1 MIFIVVQIKFPVMA
15 HPIILGKS
23 KSNTSGFTYL
33 VVLGLILILLLS
45 LGVTSEHVS
54 LTKQRELEE
63 ELIFVGKQYQRAIT
77 SYYIKSPNGF
87 NEFPQNFESLVN
99 DNRSL
104 TSQHHLRKL
113 YRDPITGSDEWGLVK
128 NDLGQITGVFSLSK
142 KVPIKKNIEFL
153 KEANSTVNTYSD
165 WKFEYIP
172 QSIEIINLEEQIE
185 SDDGFPKDFKFY
197 E

>member
-1 MIFIVVQIKFPVMA
+1 MISIVVQMKFLVMA
-15 HPIILGKS
+15 HPIILGRS
-23 KSNTSGFTYL
+23 KSNTSGFTYI
-33 VVLGLILILLLS
+33 VVLGLILIILLS

-63 ELIFVGKQYQRAIT
+63 ELIFVGKQYQRAIK
-77 SYYIKSPNGF
+77 SYYIQSPNGF
-87 NEFPQNFESLVN
+87 NEFPHSLESLIN

-113 YRDPITGSDEWGLVK
+113 YRDPITGSNEWGLIK

-185 SDDGFPKDFKFY
+185 SDDGFAKDFKFY